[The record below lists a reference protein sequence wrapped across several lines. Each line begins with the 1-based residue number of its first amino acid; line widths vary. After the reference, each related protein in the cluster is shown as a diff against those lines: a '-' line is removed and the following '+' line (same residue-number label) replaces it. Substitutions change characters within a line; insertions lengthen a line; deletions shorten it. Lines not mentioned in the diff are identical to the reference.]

1 MRKATVLPLV
11 ATALALAGTAASA
24 QTSLELYGLIDTG
37 VQSVSGLEGG
47 RVTSQASG
55 IMAGSRWGLRGSE
68 ELGGG
73 YRAFFT
79 LESRFEADTGFMSNR
94 PLSGNQLPD
103 RILRDI
109 APGVPLP
116 APLVA
121 GLTAAVGSQIGVNLG
136 NALFDRQAYLGLVTP
151 YGALLA
157 GRQYTPG
164 FEVTAKF
171 DALNT
176 DSFLTP
182 GQLIGVPVGI
192 EIRTSNALQYRIQL
206 GGFSAAAM
214 GALGEGGTL
223 GRLWGLNA
231 IYTGQGFGVG
241 IGHNQRRTSE
251 GDDGLESTTLGAF
264 GDVGPV
270 RLFGMVVR
278 VKEDNPGIGPQLAAA
293 GVPGFVIERFEQDAL
308 LSHVGVQWPLGPGRL
323 VLVYNRL
330 NDKMDIDADT
340 DSYGAVYTY
349 NLSKRTD
356 ISAIVGRYD
365 NSSTAQVLPGGGGFI
380 PGVTESQG
388 TDSTG
393 YAINIRHRF

>member
-1 MRKATVLPLV
+1 VSFV
-11 ATALALAGTAASA
+11 AAALTFAGAAQA
-24 QTSLELYGLIDTG
+24 QNASLELYGIIDAG
-37 VQSVSGLEGG
+37 VQSVSGVEGG
-47 RVTSQASG
+47 RVTSLASG

-68 ELGGG
+68 DLGDG
-73 YRAFFT
+73 YRALFT
-79 LESRFEADTGFMSNR
+79 LESRFEADTGLMGSR

-116 APLVA
+116 PPLVA

-151 YGALLA
+151 YGAVLA

-164 FEVTAKF
+164 FEVTSKF

-182 GQLIGVPVGI
+182 GQLIALPTGI

-206 GGFSAAAM
+206 GGFSASAM

-231 IYTGQGFGVG
+231 IYTGSAFSVG
-241 IGHNQRRTSE
+241 LGHNQRRTS
-251 GDDGLESTTLGAF
+251 DGEDALQSTTLGAW

-278 VKEDNPGIGPQLAAA
+278 IREENPGIGPQLAAA
-293 GVPGFVIERFEQDAL
+293 GVPAFIIERFEQDAV
-308 LSHVGVQWPLGPGRL
+308 LSHLGLQWPVGPGKL
-323 VLVYNRL
+323 ILVYNHL
-330 NDKMDIDADT
+330 NDKMDIDADI

-349 NLSKRTD
+349 PLSKRTD
-356 ISAIVGRYD
+356 INAIVGHYD
-365 NSSTAQVLPGGGGFI
+365 NSATAQALPGGGGFI
-380 PGVTESQG
+380 GGVTESAG